1 LSILKP
7 FQYEPNRERIEDQA
21 HQVLK
26 SMQDSPKHFLK
37 FPLDSTCV
45 AEFLGVDIL
54 WTSILPDKEG
64 QIAARILPLDR
75 LIEINEDIPEL
86 LGGFGNFTIAHE
98 VGHWMLH
105 VNRDEATG
113 ISKQQEL
120 NLGFAE
126 IKPFLCRSTNDNQGR
141 EWQANYFAGCLLMPR
156 HVLEDSSRGRNL
168 TNWKH
173 LYAMRD
179 ELGVTIS
186 ALKTRLQQIGWI
198 TIPNGSK
205 QIYLGKFAPS
215 KQGSLFQ

>member
-7 FQYEPNRERIEDQA
+7 FRYEPDRQRIEDKA
-21 HQVLK
+21 NEVLK
-26 SMQDSPKHFLK
+26 SMQASPKHVPK
-37 FPLDSTCV
+37 FPLDPSFV
-45 AEFLGVDIL
+45 AEFLGLDIS
-54 WTSILPDKEG
+54 WEGISPDEDG
-64 QIAARILPLDR
+64 QIAARILPLKK
-75 LIEINEDIPEL
+75 LIQINDDIPEL
-86 LGGFGNFTIAHE
+86 RGGFGNFTIAHE

-105 VNRDEATG
+105 VNRDEANG

-126 IKPFLCRSTNDNQGR
+126 IQPFLCRSINDNQVR

-156 HVLEDSSRGRNL
+156 HILEDLSRGRSL
-168 TNWKH
+168 TNWNH
-173 LYAMRD
+173 LYAMID

-205 QIYLGKFAPS
+205 QIYLGKSAPT
-215 KQGSLFQ
+215 KQGNLFQ